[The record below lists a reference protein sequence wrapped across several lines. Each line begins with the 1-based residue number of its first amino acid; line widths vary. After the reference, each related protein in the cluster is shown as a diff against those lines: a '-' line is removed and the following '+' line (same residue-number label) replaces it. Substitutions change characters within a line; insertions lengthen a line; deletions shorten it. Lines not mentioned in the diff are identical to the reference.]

1 MPPGRPRQDAA
12 QRVERAERIL
22 DAAGELILRWG
33 YDKTTIDDVARASH
47 VAKGTI
53 YLHWR
58 SREALFVALLRR
70 ERLGLLT
77 EAERALAAE
86 PELATPAGL
95 LAALAGALDRRPIVR
110 AVLVGDRAV
119 LGRLARRTAND
130 PTAGAGRRA
139 FVAYLDELR
148 EHGLVRADLSTA
160 EQVGVISA
168 VFFGFFTVASF
179 LPDELAFREGS
190 MQWLL
195 GETVSRTLAPGRRLR
210 RAEVDEV
217 GRITMRYLGE
227 FADLAR
233 SEYAKVVGADG
244 VGTGEDTR

>member
-1 MPPGRPRQDAA
+1 MPAGRPRQDAA

-70 ERLGLLT
+70 ERVGLLA
-77 EAERALAAE
+77 EVERALAAE
-86 PELATPAGL
+86 PDTATPAGL
-95 LAALAGALDRRPIVR
+95 LAALARALDRQPIVR
-110 AVLVGDRAV
+110 AVLVGDREV
-119 LGRLARRTAND
+119 LGRLGRHTAAD
-130 PTAGAGRRA
+130 PTAAAGRRA
-139 FVAYLDELR
+139 FIAYVDELR
-148 EHGLVRADLSTA
+148 AHGLVRDDLSTA
-160 EQVGVISA
+160 EQVAVVAA
-168 VFFGFFTVASF
+168 VFFGFFSVTSF
-179 LPDELAFREGS
+179 LPDELALREGAL
-190 MQWLL
+190 QRLV
-195 GETVSRTLAPGRRLR
+195 GETVGRTLAPARRLR

-217 GRITMRYLGE
+217 SRITMRYVGE

-233 SEYAKVVGADG
+233 AEYAKVVGADE
-244 VGTGEDTR
+244 VPTGKDTE